1 MLCYNFLYIQCNDIT
16 SQNSHNLTEMTI
28 AANRYASARLS
39 DNLADLAAIFD
50 PNVELCLYRRP
61 PIADIAGYLCR
72 AGRDGL
78 PGLGWRRVLTP
89 GEAVDAPLA
98 DLPGR
103 EALYADIAW
112 LCDLYA
118 TLTGCDRVGARLEVL
133 SGAMCPRFH
142 VDRIGL
148 RLLCCYQG
156 PGTEWLPDAAADRAR
171 LGVDTQ
177 SGLVRDAAA
186 IGRALPFSVLLL
198 KGAGW
203 PGANGGA
210 IHRSP
215 APAPG
220 EPRVLLALD
229 AVC

>member
-1 MLCYNFLYIQCNDIT
+1 
-16 SQNSHNLTEMTI
+16 MTA

-50 PNVELCLYRRP
+50 AGVELCLYRRP
-61 PIADIAGYLCR
+61 PIADIAGYLRR

-89 GEAVDAPLA
+89 GEAIDAPLA

-156 PGTEWLPDAAADRAR
+156 PGTEWLPDAAADRVR
-171 LGVDTQ
+171 LGAGARGLSDAQ
-177 SGLVRDAAA
+177 SGLIRDAAA
-186 IGRALPFSVLLL
+186 IGRAPPFSVLLL
-198 KGAGW
+198 KGAEW
-203 PGANGGA
+203 PGADSGV

-215 APAPG
+215 VPRAG

-229 AVC
+229 AVR